1 MATYPPTIFG
11 YDNPKEK
18 NMAEQAQEM
27 VVDATP
33 KKTAFM
39 AKPST
44 HEERIKKDEEELEKL
59 KKEAIG
65 ETEESAKEVEEKKA
79 EDEEAPKNAEERTFK
94 KRYGDL
100 RRHSQEKEKE
110 FQKQLDELKA
120 QLEKATKKEIKLPK
134 TEAEIEEWAKEYPD
148 VAGIVETIA
157 IKKAKEQ
164 SDALEKRIK
173 EIDELNAKSAKE
185 RAEVELLKIHPDFA
199 DIRESDDFHEWAEE
213 QPKWVQ
219 DALYENSEDARSAAR
234 AIDLYKSDRNIGKKE
249 KVNSGKEAA
258 KAVETKTQKSIPDT
272 EGKTSMIRESD
283 VQNMTAEEYEKNSDA
298 IMEAIRSGNFIYD
311 LSGSAR

>member
-1 MATYPPTIFG
+1 
-11 YDNPKEK
+11 
-18 NMAEQAQEM
+18 MAEQAQEM

-39 AKPST
+39 DKRST
-44 HEERIKKDEEELEKL
+44 HEDRIKKDEEELELL
-59 KKEAIG
+59 KKQAQG
-65 ETEESAKEVEEKKA
+65 EPEEPVTEEKA
-79 EDEEAPKNAEERTFK
+79 EDEEQPKNAEEKTFK

-100 RRHSQEKEKE
+100 RRHSQEKEKQ
-110 FQKQLDELKA
+110 FQKQLDDLKA

-134 TEAEIEEWAKEYPD
+134 TEEEIEEWAKEYPD

-164 SDALEKRIK
+164 SDALELRIK
-173 EIDELNAKSAKE
+173 EIDELNARTTKE
-185 RAEVELLKIHPDFA
+185 RAEVELLRIHPDFA
-199 DIRESDDFHEWAEE
+199 EIRESDDFHEWADE

-249 KVNSGKEAA
+249 KVDSSKEAA
-258 KAVETKTQKSIPDT
+258 KAVSTKTQKTVPDT
-272 EGKTSMIRESD
+272 ENKNSIIRESD
-283 VQNMTAEEYEKNSDA
+283 VQRMSADEYDANSDT

-311 LSGSAR
+311 ISGSAR